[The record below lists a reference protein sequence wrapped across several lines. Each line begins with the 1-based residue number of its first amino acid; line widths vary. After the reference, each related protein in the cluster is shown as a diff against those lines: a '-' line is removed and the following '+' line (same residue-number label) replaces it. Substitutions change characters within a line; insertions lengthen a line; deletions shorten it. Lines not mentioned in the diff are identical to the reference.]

1 MPTNSEY
8 PIYRVRLDD
17 GNGGT
22 RLTRAVWGNDLAL
35 DIQRES
41 QQQFFRTKLQGKL
54 VFVAADA
61 DWIIARPYGTTFTT
75 IIDQSFDRGLNWSV
89 LWRGVFYHTDCEIS
103 EDDRRVT
110 VTPEVDDAYT
120 KVMAGMEREFN
131 LIDLLPEIERVA
143 IAKNPLV
150 QIYYPGED
158 IVSCL
163 FNGMS
168 WEQDVSATDDD
179 GILVDTY
186 HFHRDTTWHRMVAT
200 KNGEFF
206 GEYEAQYISSSDFEV
221 NFYGEPSTYIHLNC
235 WLDGTVELTQYHF
248 HADMIRTTDGVVI
261 YQTRLDH
268 AAPIDFD
275 NYSFDMQPTQYAE
288 GVLHVELEQLAF
300 YSRLLCDAETVDGVT
315 TYEIDAEDFCYD
327 NRNYRRVAPLDLGN
341 RVVMSNASSVQ
352 PTEWGR
358 RADGRYW
365 TEPQTGNDMYPIA
378 RSGWVNKSIWY
389 SDYFNYL
396 AYLRSV
402 GAKTFMLQTAY
413 PLSSVI
419 NVLLKE
425 IDPSLTFSSSFFG
438 QGTNPVDGETNAEIL
453 MTPKSNILAGEFSE
467 PAKKAPITLGKV
479 LEMLASV
486 FQCYWSVGNNH
497 LIVEHIKYYRN
508 GNSYSG
514 TPQTWIDLT
523 DERDIRTDKPLSWG
537 TNKYSYEKSKMSQTY
552 QFAWMDEVT
561 QPFKGEPINV
571 VSPFVEKGKVEN
583 VNTGDFTS
591 DIDYAMLNPQAIS
604 SDGFMLLAAMRT
616 VQGLGLTDTVLVRNA
631 YPWVKHHYVMQNGR
645 LAYYY
650 LQPHFWLYDMPARS
664 LKVNGEAVTASG
676 VKRTKKQELN
686 FPSIGAPVPNMLIGT
701 GMGDGYVERISLSLS
716 SRNAKTTL
724 IYEPE

>member
-1 MPTNSEY
+1 MPTSVPY
-8 PIYRVRLDD
+8 ILYRVRLDD

-61 DWIIARPYGTTFTT
+61 DWITARPYGTSFTT
-75 IIDQSFDRGLNWSV
+75 LIDRSFDGGLTWSV
-89 LWRGVFYHTDCEIS
+89 MWRGIFYHTDCEIS
-103 EDDRRVT
+103 LDDRRVT
-110 VTPEVDDAYT
+110 VTPAVDDEYT
-120 KVMAGMEREFN
+120 KVLAGLEKEFN
-131 LIDLLPEIERVA
+131 LIDLLPQIERVA
-143 IAKNPLV
+143 ISKNPLV

-163 FNGMS
+163 FNGMA

-206 GEYEAQYISSSDFEV
+206 DEYDAQYVGSDDFET
-221 NFYGEPSTYIHLNC
+221 NFYGSTPTYIHMNY
-235 WLDGTVELTQYHF
+235 WVDGTAQLPMYHF
-248 HADMIRTTDGVVI
+248 HVDMIRTTDGVTI
-261 YQTRLDH
+261 YQTRMNQ
-268 AAPIDFD
+268 ASPIDYNNF
-275 NYSFDMQPTQYAE
+275 SFDMGATQYAE
-288 GVLHVELEQLAF
+288 GTMHIELEQLFF
-300 YSRLLCDAETVDGVT
+300 YSRLLCDVETIEGTD
-315 TYEIDAEDFCYD
+315 TYQLETDDFCYD
-327 NRNYRRVAPLDLGN
+327 NRNYHRVAPLDLGN
-341 RVVMSNASSVQ
+341 RVVLSNASSSQ

-365 TEPQTGNDMYPIA
+365 TEPSTGEDMYPIA

-389 SDYFNYL
+389 ADYFNFL
-396 AYLRSV
+396 AWLRSV
-402 GAKTFMLQTAY
+402 AAKKVMLQTAY

-419 NVLLKE
+419 DVLLQK
-425 IDPSLTFSSSFFG
+425 IDPSLTFLSVFFG

-453 MTPKSNILAGEFSE
+453 ITPKSNILAGEFSE
-467 PAKKAPITLGKV
+467 PAKKAPITLGK
-479 LEMLASV
+479 LMEMLASV
-486 FQCYWSVGNNH
+486 FQCFWSVSNGH
-497 LIVEHIKYYRN
+497 LRVEHIKFYRN
-508 GNSYSG
+508 GNSYSR

-523 DERDIRTDKPLSWG
+523 DLRDIRTDKPLSWG
-537 TNKYSYEKSKMSQTY
+537 TNTYSYEKSKMSQTY

-571 VSPFVEKGKVEN
+571 VSPFVELGKVEN
-583 VNTGDFTS
+583 VNAGDFTS
-591 DIDYAMLNPQAIS
+591 DIDYALLNPQAIS
-604 SDGFMLLAAMRT
+604 NDGFMILAATRT
-616 VQGLGLTDTVLVRNA
+616 AQGLGLTDTVLVRNA
-631 YPWVKHHYVMQNGR
+631 YPWVKHKYVMQNGR

-664 LKVNGEAVTASG
+664 LEVNGEAVTASG
-676 VKRTKKQELN
+676 VKRTKKQEVN
-686 FPSIGAPVPNMLIGT
+686 FPCYGDPSPYMLIGT
-701 GMGDGYVERISLSLS
+701 GLGDGYVERISLSLS
-716 SRNAKTTL
+716 SGNAKTTL